1 MSDGDGIFRGSM
13 VAIVTPF
20 KEGAVDYEALSPLLE
35 WHAEQGTHAIVVTGT
50 TGECPTLS
58 DDEAVDLWKFVIEAV
73 GEKMP
78 VIAGAGGNDT
88 AHAIHL
94 SKRAKEVGA
103 DALLHVTPYY
113 NKPTQAGL
121 LAHYRA
127 VADATDLPVCLY
139 SVPSRTALAIAPETV
154 AELAKHPNVA
164 CLKEAG
170 GSVDRVSEIRQLTDL
185 TIVSGDD
192 ALTLPMMTVGAVGSI
207 SVSANIIPKENADM
221 IRLATEGRFGAARE
235 IHERIYNLVRT
246 LFIETNP
253 VPVKAAL
260 ALMGKI
266 RNEFRLPLTP
276 IEAANRERLAE
287 EMRKLDIPVQ
297 LLLS

>member
-1 MSDGDGIFRGSM
+1 M

-20 KEGAVDYEALSPLLE
+20 KEGAIDYEALGPLLE

-50 TGECPTLS
+50 TGECPTLT
-58 DDEAVDLWKFVIEAV
+58 DDEAVELWTFVIEAV
-73 GEKMP
+73 GGRMP
-78 VIAGAGGNDT
+78 VIAGAGGNNT
-88 AHAIHL
+88 AHAISL
-94 SKRAKEVGA
+94 SKRAKAAGA

-121 LAHYRA
+121 LAHYGA

-139 SVPSRTALAIAPETV
+139 SVPSRTALSIAPETV

-170 GSVDRVSEIRQLTDL
+170 GSVDRVSAIRQLTDL

-192 ALTLPMMTVGAVGSI
+192 ALTMPMMAVGAVGSI
-207 SVSANIIPKENADM
+207 SVSANIIPRDNAEM

-235 IHERIYNLVRT
+235 IHDRIYRMVQA

-276 IEAANRERLAE
+276 MEVANRERLADT
-287 EMRKLDIPVQ
+287 MRELGIPVQ
-297 LLLS
+297 LLL